1 MPIFDT
7 FATQPIVFDSLF
19 ANVPFFKGEED
30 DSVTGFITSAKTNS
44 LNLVI
49 DTNKIKNDT
58 VANVIP
64 GVEEVIELNEY
75 VELEDPHIVRNL
87 LNSTSNDLV
96 MKYVLNSTSVYSS
109 PAFRV
114 RDSLNP
120 VVFRNVTGTLL
131 NDSEITGLTTTAI
144 TGASN
149 DSTIQEFTSRLSAIK
164 SEDEFSAY
172 VTKQIDLEIPADGFT
187 IKFDADMEPG
197 SKLEFA
203 YKARQKGDLTPFDE
217 ISFEDF
223 KVTQFITD
231 SNNGPFTSDTDFK
244 EYSVSANVPYEFS
257 SFKIRI
263 RMITSNEAQIPRIK
277 DLRIIADL

>member
-1 MPIFDT
+1 
-7 FATQPIVFDSLF
+7 
-19 ANVPFFKGEED
+19 
-30 DSVTGFITSAKTNS
+30 
-44 LNLVI
+44 
-49 DTNKIKNDT
+49 
-58 VANVIP
+58 
-64 GVEEVIELNEY
+64 
-75 VELEDPHIVRNL
+75 
-87 LNSTSNDLV
+87 
-96 MKYVLNSTSVYSS
+96 
-109 PAFRV
+109 
-114 RDSLNP
+114 
-120 VVFRNVTGTLL
+120 
-131 NDSEITGLTTTAI
+131 
-144 TGASN
+144 
-149 DSTIQEFTSRLSAIK
+149 
-164 SEDEFSAY
+164 
-172 VTKQIDLEIPADGFT
+172 
-187 IKFDADMEPG
+187 MEPG